1 MVSFGFIIKQARE
14 QKGWLLRQAAAKL
27 DIDQSLISKYE
38 NGDRRPTREQV
49 EKFSTIYSLNLEEL
63 LISWMSDKIVY
74 EIGGNENASEILKVA
89 EMKIKYNS
97 SIENL

>member
-1 MVSFGFIIKQARE
+1 MENFGRKIKKARE
-14 QKGWLLRQAAAKL
+14 DKGWLIRQASARL

-49 EKFSTIYSLNLEEL
+49 EKFSKIFDLNLDEL

-74 EIGGNENASEILKVA
+74 EIGNDENATEILKVA
-89 EMKIKYNS
+89 EKKIRYNNNV
-97 SIENL
+97 ENL